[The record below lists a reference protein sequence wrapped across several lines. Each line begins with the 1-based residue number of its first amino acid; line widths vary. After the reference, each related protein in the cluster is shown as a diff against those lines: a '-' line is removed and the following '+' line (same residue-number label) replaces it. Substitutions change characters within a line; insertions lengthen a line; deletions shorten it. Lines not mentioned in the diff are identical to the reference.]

1 MPSINELL
9 ASIRKERKLS
19 LRAAAEKSGLSHS
32 YIDSLEKG
40 IHPKTKTP
48 IKPSP
53 DSLRLL
59 ASAYDYSYKEL
70 MDVVGYLDE
79 ETNTNS
85 KEKING
91 SSGEELSRER
101 TEFVLRELV
110 KKYNL
115 DLTNPHD
122 AETLEDMIKI
132 VHRNSQK

>member
-40 IHPKTKTP
+40 IHPKTKAP

-79 ETNTNS
+79 ESNANS
-85 KEKING
+85 KEH
-91 SSGEELSRER
+91 SDELTGEELSRER
-101 TEFVLRELV
+101 TEYVLRELV

-115 DLTNPHD
+115 DLTNPQD